1 MVTMTSDNI
10 DIAPLID
17 HSLLTPTATP
27 EQVER
32 CCEEAD
38 RWRFATVCIA
48 PCYVR
53 LAVSYLH
60 GKRPQVCTVIG
71 FPTGATTSQVKRYE
85 AQSAA
90 EDGATELDVVINLG
104 WLKAGMVEE
113 VHQELAEICESTGL
127 TVKAILETAL
137 LTDAEKRIAA
147 EICMDAGAAFLKTST
162 GWNGGATVAD
172 VRLLKEVAQD
182 RIGVKASGGIK
193 TLDQALELVAAGA
206 TRLGTSRGPDLLR
219 EAQTGDR

>member
-1 MVTMTSDNI
+1 MVTMASDNI

-17 HSLLTPTATP
+17 HSLLIPTATP

-32 CCEEAD
+32 WCEEAD

-172 VRLLKEVAQD
+172 VRLLKAVAQD

-193 TLDQALELVAAGA
+193 TMEQALELVAAGA